1 MPSGDPFFVFFSK
14 VLGKISDTNS
24 VNQNCPRK
32 GDAYMRIN
40 AYTQVQQVYGT
51 KKAANVK
58 SKGNVN
64 FSDQLQISSIGKD
77 IQSAKQAVA
86 GASDVR
92 EDVTAPIKAKIQA
105 GTYEVSAE
113 NFADRLMQ
121 KYEEMR

>member
-1 MPSGDPFFVFFSK
+1 
-14 VLGKISDTNS
+14 
-24 VNQNCPRK
+24 
-32 GDAYMRIN
+32 MRIE
-40 AYTQVQQVYGT
+40 AYTQVQQMYST

-58 SKGNVN
+58 SKSNAS

-86 GASDVR
+86 GASDIR
-92 EDVTAPIKAKIQA
+92 EDVTAPIKARIQA

-113 NFADRLMQ
+113 SFADKLMQ